1 MHAMASYAGQRGP
14 THHSINSALAA
25 MVALA
30 IHLLRRCTTPPA
42 CQSRIKWPKR
52 GCCSNHVDKRGELRV
67 AAHAATSKK
76 GTVGSTGKNTPKAAN
91 ARLNQEILRV
101 RQLEETIERELRGS
115 LDDIALKTEN
125 AVTLTEVAE
134 LAKKTANNAEE
145 LYAQGVARQDDVSD
159 AQVGAFVAEVE
170 AQRARLELENA
181 RLGLAYAVGELAMTI
196 DAVDVAPA
204 PLSNDEITNAEKAMD
219 RVKSE

>member
-1 MHAMASYAGQRGP
+1 MHAMASHAGQRGP

-52 GCCSNHVDKRGELRV
+52 GCCSNHVDKRGELRA

-91 ARLNQEILRV
+91 ARLNHASTSKPSRVTAESGARAGAGCEEPAGGDREGGGSDEGMAGLSGLRLCLV
-101 RQLEETIERELRGS
+101 H
-115 LDDIALKTEN
+115 DH
-125 AVTLTEVAE
+125 
-134 LAKKTANNAEE
+134 
-145 LYAQGVARQDDVSD
+145 
-159 AQVGAFVAEVE
+159 
-170 AQRARLELENA
+170 
-181 RLGLAYAVGELAMTI
+181 
-196 DAVDVAPA
+196 P
-204 PLSNDEITNAEKAMD
+204 
-219 RVKSE
+219 